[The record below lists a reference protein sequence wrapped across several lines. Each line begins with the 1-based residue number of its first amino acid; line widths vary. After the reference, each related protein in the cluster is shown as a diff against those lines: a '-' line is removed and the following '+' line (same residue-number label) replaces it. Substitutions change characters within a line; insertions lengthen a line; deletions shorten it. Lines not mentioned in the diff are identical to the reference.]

1 VLLQFKPDAASVPK
15 VEFRPFMLETAYDYL
30 ATVLASTHERGF
42 VQETFGVLAI
52 EIILKSFVAKV
63 SGNSGQLDERYEVD
77 RSHLPG
83 KPGDLH
89 NLKYLAQVLNPAVRS
104 YLLDS
109 ADEQVIEEHQDT
121 FKNSRYTYE
130 RSAPSSSSGGP
141 HRLAA
146 KLVCKTIY
154 LYRHQGC
161 DDRFVKAFDIDKL
174 YFSVVQ
180 QFAIARTQ

>member
-1 VLLQFKPDAASVPK
+1 MLLQFKPDVASVPK
-15 VEFRPFMLETAYDYL
+15 VEFRPFMVETAYDCL
-30 ATVLASTHERGF
+30 ATVLTSTHERGF
-42 VQETFGVLAI
+42 VQQTFGVLAI

-63 SGNSGQLDERYEVD
+63 SGNAGQLDERYEID
-77 RSHLPG
+77 KSHLPG

-89 NLKYLAQVLNPAVRS
+89 NLRYLAQVLSPTIRS

-109 ADEQVIEEHQDT
+109 ADEREIEEHQDT

-130 RSAPSSSSGGP
+130 RKAPSWSSDGP

-161 DDRFVKAFDIDKL
+161 DDPFVKAFDIDKL

-180 QFAIARTQ
+180 PFAMARAQ

>member
-1 VLLQFKPDAASVPK
+1 VLLQFKPDVTSVPM
-15 VEFRPFMLETAYDYL
+15 VEFRPFMVETAHDYL
-30 ATVLASTHERGF
+30 ATVLTATHERGF
-42 VQETFGVLAI
+42 VQETFGVLSI

-63 SGNSGQLDERYEVD
+63 AGSPGQLDERYEVA

-130 RSAPSSSSGGP
+130 RNAPSSSSDGP

-161 DDRFVKAFDIDKL
+161 DDQFIRTFDVDKL

-180 QFAIARTQ
+180 QYAIARAK

>member
-1 VLLQFKPDAASVPK
+1 VHLQFKPDVAPVPQ
-15 VEFRPFMLETAYDYL
+15 VEFRPFMVETAYDYL
-30 ATVLASTHERGF
+30 ATVLTCTRQRGF
-42 VQETFGVLAI
+42 VQETLGVLAI
-52 EIILKSFVAKV
+52 EIILKSFVVKV
-63 SGNSGQLDERYEVD
+63 SGSAGQLDERYEVD

-83 KPGDLH
+83 RPGDLH
-89 NLKYLAQVLNPAVRS
+89 NLKYLAQVLAPAVRS
-104 YLLDS
+104 YLLDTS
-109 ADEQVIEEHQDT
+109 DEQVIEEHQDT

-130 RSAPSSSSGGP
+130 RNAPSSSSDGP

-161 DDRFVKAFDIDKL
+161 DDRFVKGFDIDKL

-180 QFAIARTQ
+180 QYAIARAQ